1 MLNSIRILF
10 ALSATLL
17 IAGCA
22 SAPEKISCAQRD
34 WFESGR
40 HDGAQGST
48 LDHLAKHKAECGHD
62 FNSSWE
68 SLYTTGRNAG
78 LVEFCS
84 PDNAYQLGRMGIA
97 YMYVCPSTVEE
108 EFLVGYR
115 KGQDARHLEVANKKI
130 DAAIDETT
138 NKLNLSDN
146 SAERRELASELEQLK
161 KKRAQNE
168 KTLDRVS
175 K

>member
-1 MLNSIRILF
+1 MFTFVRMLF
-10 ALSATLL
+10 AFSTALL

-34 WFESGR
+34 WYEVGR
-40 HDGAQGST
+40 QDGAQGST
-48 LDHLAKHKAECGHD
+48 LDHLAKYKVECGHD

-68 SLYTTGRNAG
+68 SLYTNGRNAG

-108 EFLVGYR
+108 EFLIGYR
-115 KGQDARHLEVANKKI
+115 KGQDARHLEVANKK
-130 DAAIDETT
+130 
-138 NKLNLSDN
+138 
-146 SAERRELASELEQLK
+146 
-161 KKRAQNE
+161 KRAQNE
-168 KTLDRVS
+168 ADSERFS
-175 K
+175 N